1 MEGAKLGFDDGSD
14 ELEGTKLGFDDGRV
28 ESDGVKLGCNE
39 GSAVEGT
46 GVAALGLVVGA
57 AFALLEPGAAAAARG
72 ASGSN
77 RFERVL

>member
-1 MEGAKLGFDDGSD
+1 MEGA
-14 ELEGTKLGFDDGRV
+14 KLGFDDGRV